1 MLLHLRGEVVR
12 HKQEN
17 AGLFPDPE
25 SVAMKTLAGVFASPS
40 RFERMQRLGR
50 FGQKFFMRNDVITS
64 LPGYLG
70 GWTAVRDVYPI
81 ATPDLPR
88 MVARARAGQGPR
100 GADLEGRSGI
110 MSAAREAMLGK
121 IREALRD
128 VPRAERPEDVAIDR
142 SYRPDDRSP
151 REALIEHF
159 IDRVS
164 EYKAAVRKVAA
175 ADLPQPSP
183 RPAPHVG

>member
-1 MLLHLRGEVVR
+1 
-12 HKQEN
+12 
-17 AGLFPDPE
+17 
-25 SVAMKTLAGVFASPS
+25 
-40 RFERMQRLGR
+40 
-50 FGQKFFMRNDVITS
+50 
-64 LPGYLG
+64 
-70 GWTAVRDVYPI
+70 
-81 ATPDLPR
+81 

-110 MSAAREAMLGK
+110 MSASREAMLGK

-151 REALIEHF
+151 REALIEQF

-164 EYKAAVRKVAA
+164 EYKAAVRKVAP
-175 ADLPQPSP
+175 ADLP
-183 RPAPHVG
+183 RAIAEACAARGVKRLVVPADLPGAWVP